1 MTVAHTIL
9 DQIKMADRAAMM
21 AWGAKELVRI
31 ENGLRFKSTGMVKW
45 KGYVHVTLD
54 EGQDLYDIEFYKMR
68 GVKRT
73 VAAKVE
79 GIFADQL
86 VELIDSQVG

>member
-1 MTVAHTIL
+1 MSIAQTIMT
-9 DQIKMADRAAMM
+9 QIKTLDPRATW
-21 AWGAKELVRI
+21 AWGAKDFVATK
-31 ENGLRFKSTGMVKW
+31 NGLLFRSSGMVKW
-45 KGYVHVTLD
+45 KGYVHITLD

>member
-1 MTVAHTIL
+1 MSIAQTIL
-9 DQIKMADRAAMM
+9 TQIKTLDPRATW
-21 AWGAKELVRI
+21 AWGAKDFVATK
-31 ENGLRFKSTGMVKW
+31 NGLLFKSSGMVRW
-45 KGYVHVTLD
+45 KGYVHITLD
-54 EGQDLYDIEFYKMR
+54 EAQDLYDIEFYKMR

-73 VAAKVE
+73 MAARVE

>member
-1 MTVAHTIL
+1 MSIATTIL
-9 DQIKMADRAAMM
+9 NQIKAIDPRAIW
-21 AWGAKELVRI
+21 AWGAKDFVATK
-31 ENGLRFKSTGMVKW
+31 NGLLFKSSGMVRW

-54 EGQDLYDIEFYKMR
+54 EAQDLYNIEFYKMR

-73 VAAKVE
+73 VAASVE
-79 GIFADQL
+79 GVFADQL

>member
-1 MTVAHTIL
+1 MSIATTIL
-9 DQIKMADRAAMM
+9 TQIKTIDPRATW
-21 AWGAKELVRI
+21 AWGAKDFVATK
-31 ENGLRFKSTGMVKW
+31 NGLLFKSSGMVKW
-45 KGYVHVTLD
+45 KGYVHITLD
-54 EGQDLYDIEFYKMR
+54 EAQDLYDIEFYKMR

>member
-1 MTVAHTIL
+1 MSIATMIL
-9 DQIKMADRAAMM
+9 EQIKALDPRATW
-21 AWGAKELVRI
+21 AWGAKDFVATK
-31 ENGLRFKSTGMVKW
+31 NGLMFKSSGMVRW
-45 KGYVHVTLD
+45 KGFVHITLD
-54 EGQDLYDIEFYKMR
+54 EGQDLYNIEFFKMR

>member
-1 MTVAHTIL
+1 MSIAQTIL
-9 DQIKMADRAAMM
+9 AQIKTIDPRAIW
-21 AWGAKELVRI
+21 AWGAKDFVATR
-31 ENGLRFKSTGMVKW
+31 NGLLFKSSGMVRW
-45 KGYVHVTLD
+45 KGYVHITLD
-54 EGQDLYDIEFYKMR
+54 EGQDLYNIEFYKMR

-73 VAAKVE
+73 VAATVE

>member
-1 MTVAHTIL
+1 MSIAQTIL
-9 DQIKMADRAAMM
+9 AQIKTIDPRATW
-21 AWGAKELVRI
+21 AWGAKDFVATK
-31 ENGLRFKSTGMVKW
+31 NGLLFKSSGMVKW
-45 KGYVHVTLD
+45 KGYVHITLD

>member
-1 MTVAHTIL
+1 MSIAQTIL
-9 DQIKMADRAAMM
+9 TQIKTIDPRATW
-21 AWGAKELVRI
+21 AWGAKDFVATK
-31 ENGLRFKSTGMVKW
+31 NGLLFKSSGMVKW
-45 KGYVHVTLD
+45 KGYVHITLD

-79 GIFADQL
+79 GVFADQL

>member
-1 MTVAHTIL
+1 MSIAQTIL
-9 DQIKMADRAAMM
+9 TQIKTLDPRATW
-21 AWGAKELVRI
+21 AWGAKDFVATK
-31 ENGLRFKSTGMVKW
+31 NGLLFKSSGMVKW
-45 KGYVHVTLD
+45 KGYVHITLD
-54 EGQDLYDIEFYKMR
+54 EAQDLYDIEFYKMR

>member
-1 MTVAHTIL
+1 MSIAQNIL
-9 DQIKMADRAAMM
+9 AQIKALDPRAIW
-21 AWGAKELVRI
+21 AWGAKDFVATK
-31 ENGLRFKSTGMVKW
+31 NGLLFKSSGMVRW
-45 KGYVHVTLD
+45 KGYVHITLD
-54 EGQDLYDIEFYKMR
+54 EGQDLYNIEFYRMR

-73 VAAKVE
+73 MAATVE

>member
-1 MTVAHTIL
+1 MSIATTIL
-9 DQIKMADRAAMM
+9 TQIKTIDPRAIW
-21 AWGAKELVRI
+21 AWGAKDFVATK
-31 ENGLRFKSTGMVKW
+31 NGLLFKSSGMVRW
-45 KGYVHVTLD
+45 KGYVHITLD
-54 EGQDLYDIEFYKMR
+54 AGQDLYNIEFYKMR

-73 VAAKVE
+73 VAATVT

>member
-1 MTVAHTIL
+1 MSIAQTIMT
-9 DQIKMADRAAMM
+9 QIKTLDPRATW
-21 AWGAKELVRI
+21 AWGAKDFVATK
-31 ENGLRFKSTGMVKW
+31 NGLLFKSSGMVKW
-45 KGYVHVTLD
+45 KGYVHITLD

>member
-1 MTVAHTIL
+1 MSIATNIL
-9 DQIKMADRAAMM
+9 TQIKTLDPRATW
-21 AWGAKELVRI
+21 AWGAKDFVATK
-31 ENGLRFKSTGMVKW
+31 NGLLFKSSGMVKW
-45 KGYVHVTLD
+45 KGYVHITLD
-54 EGQDLYDIEFYKMR
+54 EAQDLYDIEFYKMR

>member
-1 MTVAHTIL
+1 MSIAQTIMT
-9 DQIKMADRAAMM
+9 QIKTLDPRATW
-21 AWGAKELVRI
+21 AWGAKDFVATK
-31 ENGLRFKSTGMVKW
+31 NGLLFKSSGMVKW
-45 KGYVHVTLD
+45 KGYVHITLD

-73 VAAKVE
+73 MARKVE

>member
-1 MTVAHTIL
+1 MSIAQTIL
-9 DQIKMADRAAMM
+9 TQIKTLDPRATW
-21 AWGAKELVRI
+21 AWGAKDFVATK
-31 ENGLRFKSTGMVKW
+31 NGLLFKSSGMVKW
-45 KGYVHVTLD
+45 KGYVHITLD

-79 GIFADQL
+79 GVFADQL